1 MLKVSGK
8 PQDGTFSPIRPAEP
22 QNLDA
27 KVFFR
32 EALIKK
38 EGDSWKIGFILE
50 KTQGEAI
57 QRSVQK
63 DGKWEKETLEPG
75 ALCFFECHKG
85 TYKSTEWKDGKAT
98 EVDTE
103 PLPIEK
109 FYYDLFEEK
118 LESYNGKSWPE
129 GCFSLTSNEML
140 LGAHNSGKWNL
151 HVSDPVFHT
160 FVIHSP
166 IDARLTKDLKFPEAK
181 GKGSWGNRPA
191 AQTEKQRLQDRLEFL
206 HDLVAGN
213 EKLDAITTVLEM
225 DKDDVRM
232 ALKQL
237 LKELFR

>member
-8 PQDGTFSPIRPAEP
+8 SQDGTFSPIRPAEP

-27 KVFFR
+27 KIFFK
-32 EALIKK
+32 EAFVRK
-38 EGDSWKIGFILE
+38 EGDSWKIGFVLE

-57 QRSVQK
+57 QRSIQK
-63 DGKWEKETLEPG
+63 DGKWEKETLEAG

-109 FYYDLFEEK
+109 FYYELFE
-118 LESYNGKSWPE
+118 SDPSRYNAGAWAN

-140 LGAHNSGKWNL
+140 LGAHNSGKWDL
-151 HVSDPVFHT
+151 HKSDPIFHT
-160 FVIHSP
+160 FCITDPTDPV
-166 IDARLTKDLKFPEAK
+166 LTKDLKFPEAK
-181 GKGSWGNRPA
+181 GKGVWGNRPA

-206 HDLVAGN
+206 HDLVAGS

-225 DKDDVRM
+225 DKDDVR
-232 ALKQL
+232 LTLRQL
-237 LKELFR
+237 LRELFR